1 MQKELWMKNWREG
14 VPWEITII
22 RDVTP
27 LHEYIR
33 HKTREKQEEICR

>member
-1 MQKELWMKNWREG
+1 MQKEVWMKNWREE

-22 RDVTP
+22 RDAPP

-33 HKTREKQEEICR
+33 HKAREKQEENCR